1 MVLKDIDEKANL
13 PANFSFTE
21 QIHKNNIYFK
31 QVYKVFSIIR
41 IPTTWFAYIN
51 SQTFNIIL
59 SY

>member
-41 IPTTWFAYIN
+41 IPTT
-51 SQTFNIIL
+51 
-59 SY
+59 